1 MKRSKDSLIDKGLSN
16 SDNEEDAKRPRN
28 EEPRRSSRISQRYA
42 NGQVANFGQYR
53 PSSSSSHES
62 LGKKTEDERV
72 GEDEGT
78 QKRVVT
84 EILSNQTQGVLAKQS
99 PTLQSLP
106 DKVQEKLLACLDIE
120 SIKELSKSCRF
131 YEQFINDRLHV
142 SQSLPF
148 NEEFLNKLEA
158 TRSVVKKHVLRFTL
172 NDVAKTLFAAKD
184 EQLRYI
190 IQSQL
195 AFLHTD
201 KLREIDFAPPSDF
214 AVAGRVHS
222 WDQDEKYRACAD
234 FSAIALDV
242 MSSNPRHFMN
252 VTKISLIMGWIKDPL
267 VSPLYSIE
275 DLHLVPNLKE
285 FRLFISERIELRY
298 VIYYIIYTFVSLY
311 IILCILQFTEFQER
325 IHSDPSENCL
335 FH

>member
-28 EEPRRSSRISQRYA
+28 EEPRRSSRISQRHA
-42 NGQVANFGQYR
+42 NGQVANFGQYQ

-62 LGKKTEDERV
+62 FGKKTDVRV
-72 GEDEGT
+72 GEDEDT
-78 QKRVVT
+78 RKRVVT

-120 SIKELSKSCRF
+120 SIKDLSKSCRF

-242 MSSNPRHFMN
+242 LSSNPRHFMN

-298 VIYYIIYTFVSLY
+298 ILYYLY
-311 IILCILQFTEFQER
+311 ICISVHYPVYFTV
-325 IHSDPSENCL
+325 H
-335 FH
+335 